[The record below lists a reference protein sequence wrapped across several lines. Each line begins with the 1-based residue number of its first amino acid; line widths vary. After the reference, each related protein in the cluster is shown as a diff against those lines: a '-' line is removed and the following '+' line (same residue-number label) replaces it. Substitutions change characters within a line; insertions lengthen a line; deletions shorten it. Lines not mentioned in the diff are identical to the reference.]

1 MVVYMQVTVQEYLQ
15 SSVVLVVR
23 SRKSNCGENRLTAL
37 FQSSGIGAEQASTS
51 AENQAQRSLVCES
64 HAEEPVFIRLGSCHP
79 MKGASLILPTSKIYF
94 LGLNYTCRKEVG
106 RKEKEEDCVQKEF

>member
-79 MKGASLILPTSKIYF
+79 MKGASLILPTSEIF
-94 LGLNYTCRKEVG
+94 GLDYTCRKE
-106 RKEKEEDCVQKEF
+106 EERGIG